1 MSALPPKS
9 GRSAALEFLDP
20 RSHFHFPG
28 PSTARLAKHVPI
40 VCGNRIGIK
49 HRVWSICWLNPPCAA
64 NAPVDHKMRDVDA
77 LRRQFASQTLCEAAQ
92 CKLAHRERYRQR
104 IGFNTR
110 RCAGEKNCAMPVR
123 EHAARCLLGNQKT
136 PKRADGDSLRNI
148 GGGQIYKYTT
158 HAAHGSHSTASCVD
172 APEVAGC
179 DATSGPIAAVRT
191 WSAQTASRA
200 TSPPHRLLP
209 HRSRHSCCA

>member
-148 GGGQIYKYTT
+148 GGGQIYKYTS
-158 HAAHGSHSTASCVD
+158 ARASAD
-172 APEVAGC
+172 LRRILAREN
-179 DATSGPIAAVRT
+179 
-191 WSAQTASRA
+191 
-200 TSPPHRLLP
+200 
-209 HRSRHSCCA
+209 